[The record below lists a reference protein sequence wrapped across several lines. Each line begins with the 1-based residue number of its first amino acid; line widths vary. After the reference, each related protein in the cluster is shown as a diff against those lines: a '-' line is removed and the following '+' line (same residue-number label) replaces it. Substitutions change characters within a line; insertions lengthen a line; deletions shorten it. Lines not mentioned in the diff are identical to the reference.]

1 MAVLQ
6 LALKSSLS
14 ELGEAT
20 EIALASGTLD
30 PEAIALL
37 LRQRDV
43 RGAATMLH
51 LERHRGAPAL
61 QAQVVTLDAY
71 RIATLVEPAV

>member
-6 LALKSSLS
+6 LALKSSLT

-37 LRQRDV
+37 LRQRDA
-43 RGAATMLH
+43 RATTMLNLAH
-51 LERHRGAPAL
+51 HRGAPAL
-61 QAQVVTLDAY
+61 QAQVVDLDAY
-71 RIATLVEPAV
+71 RIATLVESAV